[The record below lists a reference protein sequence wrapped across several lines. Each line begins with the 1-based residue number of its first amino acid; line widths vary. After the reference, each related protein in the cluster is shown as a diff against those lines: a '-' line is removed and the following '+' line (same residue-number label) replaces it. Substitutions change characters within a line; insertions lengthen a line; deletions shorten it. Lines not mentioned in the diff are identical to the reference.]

1 MRGARA
7 ANFCLVAT
15 RALSGSKRARP
26 HAAAPAPAGRDA
38 GDNGQ
43 QGLTHPSAI
52 DAVLVGKHWFC

>member
-1 MRGARA
+1 MRARA
-7 ANFCLVAT
+7 
-15 RALSGSKRARP
+15 

-38 GDNGQ
+38 ADRPDAGDKGQ

>member
-1 MRGARA
+1 M
-7 ANFCLVAT
+7 
-15 RALSGSKRARP
+15 RARP